1 MKNHRQ
7 YSNGEN
13 SFTDTFCSWYLKGT
27 CMISPCPLS
36 KTLEFLIKFPL
47 LVISSSNY
55 FPSLERMRREK
66 NLATSS
72 SFACFFDKMSLEFG
86 FWLIALHAKIFLSHL
101 SHFLFSLVLVV
112 FSIETDPFPVLPVKV
127 SCVLSVS
134 TKKNIKYTIH
144 KSSWKRKKL
153 FKKLKAWVIH
163 ARNEGCNISLL
174 TFRAA
179 SQK

>member
-1 MKNHRQ
+1 M
-7 YSNGEN
+7 
-13 SFTDTFCSWYLKGT
+13 
-27 CMISPCPLS
+27 
-36 KTLEFLIKFPL
+36 
-47 LVISSSNY
+47 VISSSDY

-72 SFACFFDKMSLEFG
+72 SFACFFDNMSLEFG
-86 FWLIALHAKIFLSHL
+86 FWLIALLYFFINIFL

-144 KSSWKRKKL
+144 KSSWKRKEM

-179 SQK
+179 SQKAWWYIWLNGEMANTINKAFYN